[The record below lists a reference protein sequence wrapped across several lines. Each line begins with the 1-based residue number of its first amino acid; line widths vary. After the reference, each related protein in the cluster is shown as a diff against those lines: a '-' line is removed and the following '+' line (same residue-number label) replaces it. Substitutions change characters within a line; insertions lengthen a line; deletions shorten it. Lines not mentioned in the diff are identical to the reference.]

1 MARKILVCVAW
12 PYANGYQH
20 LGHLAGAY
28 LPPDTFARYHR
39 LLGNDVLMVSGSD
52 AHGTPITVRA
62 NEEGVP
68 PREIFER
75 YHQTFLETYQ
85 QIGLTFDLFTHTDTE
100 NHHRVSQDIFL
111 KILEKGYMYKEVQQ
125 QLYSPQ
131 EDRFLPDRYVEGTC
145 PHCGYPGARGDQ
157 CDNCGKLLEPTELI
171 EPRSKASGDT
181 DLEVRETEHYFLDL
195 AKLSD
200 ELDDYLSSGKE
211 HWRPNVLNFARNYV
225 KELRGRPITRDIE
238 WGIPIPLPGYESKC
252 LYVWFEAVIGYF
264 SASVEWAANRGTPDA
279 WQAWWYDPEAQTYY
293 FIGKDNIPFHT
304 VIWPGELL
312 AVEQLYCEDCGRW
325 SGAARA
331 QLNLPYDVP
340 ANEYM
345 NFKGSKFSKSRG
357 GTVDVPYF
365 LSRYDPDALRFY
377 LTAVA
382 PETRDTEFSW
392 EDFIE
397 RNNNELVA
405 TWGNL
410 ANRMLS
416 FATKRFDGMVP
427 EPGEFDDADRD
438 LLAKIEGGFE
448 TVGALYAAC
457 KFRAALGEALALARE
472 ANGYLDRK
480 APWFQIKEDPAAAAT
495 TVYVILRVVDNLKTI
510 LAPILPHTA
519 QQLHEYLG
527 YEGQLFGTQHVVK
540 YQEETRSHNALT
552 YDHSGAIGTW
562 TPSELP
568 SGQALRQPA
577 PLFKKLDES
586 VVEEEYARL
595 SG

>member
-1 MARKILVCVAW
+1 MAQNILIGVAW

-28 LPPDTFARYHR
+28 LPPDIFARYQR
-39 LLGNDVLMVSGSD
+39 LVGNDVLMVSGSD
-52 AHGTPITVRA
+52 GHGTPITVRA
-62 NEEGVP
+62 DEEGVS

-111 KILEKGYMYKEVQQ
+111 KILENGYLYSEVQA

-131 EDRFLPDRYVEGTC
+131 EGRFLPDRYVEGIC
-145 PHCGYPGARGDQ
+145 PHCGYPDARGDQ

-181 DLEVRETEHYFLDL
+181 ALELRKTEHFFLDL
-195 AKLSD
+195 PKLSD
-200 ELDDYLSSGKE
+200 ELEDYLYDDKE
-211 HWRPNVLNFARNYV
+211 HWRPNVLKFARNYV
-225 KELRGRPITRDIE
+225 ESGLRGRPITRDID
-238 WGIPIPLPGYESKC
+238 WGIPLPLPGYEGKC

-264 SASVEWAANRGTPDA
+264 SASVEWAKNQGTPEA
-279 WQAWWYDPEAQTYY
+279 WKAWWYDPAARIYN

-304 VIWPGELL
+304 VIWPAELL
-312 AVEQLYCEDCGRW
+312 AIGQLYCDNCETD
-325 SGAARA
+325 
-331 QLNLPYDVP
+331 LNLPYDVP
-340 ANEYM
+340 ANEYL
-345 NFKGSKFSKSRG
+345 NFKGTKLSKSRG
-357 GTVDVPYF
+357 AFVEVPYF
-365 LSRYDPDALRFY
+365 LSKYDPDALRFY
-377 LTAVA
+377 LTATA

-392 EDFIE
+392 EDFVE

-416 FATKRFDGMVP
+416 FAYKRFDGAVP
-427 EPGEFDDADRD
+427 EPGELDAEDRA
-438 LLAKIEGGFE
+438 LLEKVEAGFE
-448 TVGALYAAC
+448 TIGALYDAV
-457 KFRAALGEALALARE
+457 KLRAALGEAMALARE

-480 APWFQIKEDPAAAAT
+480 APWFQIKEDRQAAAT
-495 TVYVILRVVDNLKTI
+495 SVYVILRVVDNLKTI

-527 YEGQLFGTQHVVK
+527 YEGQLFGTQQVVE
-540 YQEETRSHNALT
+540 YEEQARSHRALT
-552 YDHSGAIGTW
+552 YDHSGAVGTW
-562 TPSELP
+562 SKSELP
-568 SGQALRQPA
+568 AGQALREPA

-595 SG
+595 GG